1 MAVVQEL
8 IRTEDNGTISFG
20 DYELSQKS
28 KLSDYQYQ
36 GDMYKVK
43 TYKEITKLERNG
55 MFVYESVPGT
65 SVFHLQQDG
74 TTMSFEV
81 QGFEDS
87 QITVELEAE
96 TEYQVFIDGAS
107 TGTMTTNLGGKLSF
121 SVELDAS
128 TKAEVK
134 IVKCYKIKKLYIS
147 ARNADTNQPN
157 GWGSV
162 LHARRG
168 THLWRKRFLPKNLP
182 QEVLKLHKR
191 KRSL

>member
-1 MAVVQEL
+1 MSVVNEL
-8 IRTEDNGTISFG
+8 INAQGESLEFG
-20 DYELSQKS
+20 NYELGAKT
-28 KLSDYQYQ
+28 KKDGFEFQ
-36 GDMYKVK
+36 GDIYKIK
-43 TYKEITKLERNG
+43 TFNEITKLEKNG

-121 SVELDAS
+121 SVELDAN

-134 IVKCYKIKKLYIS
+134 IVKC
-147 ARNADTNQPN
+147 
-157 GWGSV
+157 
-162 LHARRG
+162 
-168 THLWRKRFLPKNLP
+168 
-182 QEVLKLHKR
+182 
-191 KRSL
+191 